1 MREWKDSDNVKRVHD
16 DLYKPSDPSN
26 PSSEKYI
33 SLIINNVFAE
43 KERTQSN
50 ALWAQSVLET
60 IFDEN
65 HLSTKIDADIVDS
78 WLEALT
84 DTEMVV
90 ILYNFFVHLLY
101 F

>member
-1 MREWKDSDNVKRVHD
+1 MREWKESDNVKRVHD

-50 ALWAQSVLET
+50 AL
-60 IFDEN
+60 
-65 HLSTKIDADIVDS
+65 
-78 WLEALT
+78 
-84 DTEMVV
+84 
-90 ILYNFFVHLLY
+90 
-101 F
+101 